1 MRFNLIN
8 NRCGHDVGDET
19 PKHIV
24 NVLAQD
30 CRGPD
35 LVGCYSGEEVLVLFE
50 VATAEESFKMAERLR
65 QLNSKNILSFKKD
78 AALWIT
84 VSIRIGVIM
93 PSGEGIDDLLRRT
106 SKVFY
111 AAKAKGRNRVD

>member
-8 NRCGHDVGDET
+8 NRCGHDVGDKT

-50 VATAEESFKMAERLR
+50 VATAEESIKMAERLR
-65 QLNSKNILSFKKD
+65 QLNSKNILPLKK
-78 AALWIT
+78 
-84 VSIRIGVIM
+84 M
-93 PSGEGIDDLLRRT
+93 RR
-106 SKVFY
+106 F
-111 AAKAKGRNRVD
+111 G